1 MTLKGAIFD
10 LDGTIIDSM
19 GMWAHAASK
28 YVIGRGVKLDDPDS
42 LDAVAVTM
50 GTCEYAQLLKDRF
63 FPDEEID
70 YIIQTINQSVERAYL
85 NETAPKDGAK
95 EFLEAL
101 HKSGVKMCVATAS
114 PKELVQVILKKHGLF
129 NYFDGIVTSQE
140 VGSSKKDSA
149 DIFEKAL
156 SLIGTGKDDTLIF
169 EDAIYALKPALKAGF
184 KAAGMFDKHA
194 KGTEKEMKES
204 CLYYFYNWK
213 EAKEALLGR

>member
-28 YVIGRGVKLDDPDS
+28 YVIGRGVKLDDPDA

-70 YIIQTINQSVERAYL
+70 YIIQTINQSVKQTYL
-85 NETAPKDGAK
+85 NEIELKPHVA
-95 EFLEAL
+95 EFLKSLYE
-101 HKSGVKMCVATAS
+101 SGVKMCVATAS
-114 PKELVQVILKKHGLF
+114 PKGLVEGILRKYDLLK
-129 NYFDGIVTSQE
+129 YFECVVTSQE

-149 DIFEKAL
+149 DIFERAL

-169 EDAIYALKPALKAGF
+169 EDAIYALRPALKAGF

-194 KGTEKEMKES
+194 KDTEKEMKES

-213 EAKEALLGR
+213 EAKETLLGK